1 MNTKEIIKNAIK
13 NSTCPTAHLT
23 LGKKQLENRTA
34 VISLDGY
41 MATTSK
47 EEAEE
52 TNQKARKDYENFI
65 NSESVQTMIYELN
78 ATVSGCADTTAR
90 YDRFD
95 KRRKHP
101 TFFTKITVYI
111 HF

>member
-13 NSTCPTAHLT
+13 NSPCPTAHLT
-23 LGKKQLENRTA
+23 LGKKQLESHTA
-34 VISLDGY
+34 VISFDGY

-52 TNQKARKDYENFI
+52 TRREALKDCENFF
-65 NSESVQTMIYELN
+65 NSDSLQTMIHELN
-78 ATVSGCADTTAR
+78 ATMSAVTGTTAR

-95 KRRKHP
+95 KSRQHP
-101 TFFTKITVYI
+101 TFFTKFTVHI